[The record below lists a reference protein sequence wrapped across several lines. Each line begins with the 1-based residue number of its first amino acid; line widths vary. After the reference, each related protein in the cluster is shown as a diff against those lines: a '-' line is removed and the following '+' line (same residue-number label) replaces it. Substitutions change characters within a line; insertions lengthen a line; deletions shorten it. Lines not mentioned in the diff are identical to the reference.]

1 VIEQD
6 DKGGPAG
13 SALLWFAV
21 ALGLGWLAL
30 VGLLILFMPPPVAP
44 IQGMTRLLQ
53 IAAALFPLGLIWG
66 GFQKL
71 RQARDLRAEAQ
82 ELRATLASLR
92 RPAPPP
98 RRDAAAAMGP
108 SIRFGPGAA
117 DGTAGEDAEA
127 GGQGALDLPPPGTTE
142 PLPVATLIAALN
154 FPRDAQDRDGFRALE
169 RALADPATARVI
181 RAAEDVLTLLAQ
193 DGVYAED
200 LDIRAA
206 SPDLWRRFAAGE
218 RVAGLDRLIADDLVR
233 ATAERLRADAV
244 FRDAGHHFLR
254 HFDALMEEIA
264 PRAEDEVIRLL
275 VEPRAALGE
284 DALQRA
290 AMHVQAPR
298 RFAHVAVAQLVDPLD
313 MLPPDA
319 VGRHRVFRRRRHL
332 LLLGEKGGGD
342 VVGVGGFRQV
352 VRRADLDRGH
362 GRRDGAVTGQDDDPA
377 IGAFLAQGFDHVE
390 TVAILEPQVDH
401 RIGRGARRRDGLA
414 RRDGTC
420 RLDRE
425 AALFHG
431 PLEPAQERFVIIDQ
445 QQRLVLADVP

>member
-169 RALADPATARVI
+169 RALNDPATGRVI

-200 LDIRAA
+200 LEMAEA
-206 SPDLWRRFAAGE
+206 PPDLWRRFALGE
-218 RVAGLDRLIADDLVR
+218 RGGAIARLAGLDDIDLVER
-233 ATAERLRADAV
+233 TAGRLRADAI

-254 HFDALMEEIA
+254 QFDALLEEIA
-264 PRAEDEVIRLL
+264 PRADDEVIRLMTDTRSA
-275 VEPRAALGE
+275 RAFVL
-284 DALQRA
+284 
-290 AMHVQAPR
+290 
-298 RFAHVAVAQLVDPLD
+298 
-313 MLPPDA
+313 
-319 VGRHRVFRRRRHL
+319 
-332 LLLGEKGGGD
+332 
-342 VVGVGGFRQV
+342 
-352 VRRADLDRGH
+352 
-362 GRRDGAVTGQDDDPA
+362 
-377 IGAFLAQGFDHVE
+377 LAQASGSFGS
-390 TVAILEPQVDH
+390 VA
-401 RIGRGARRRDGLA
+401 R
-414 RRDGTC
+414 
-420 RLDRE
+420 
-425 AALFHG
+425 
-431 PLEPAQERFVIIDQ
+431 
-445 QQRLVLADVP
+445 